1 MKLLIIFIVVM
12 LFVSLYYLVKN
23 RKEKFANY
31 NLIDNGSFTDGA
43 NIGDNTDNDRFSV
56 VNFEN
61 PSGSEHVLKQIK
73 SVESMMNGYNI
84 HANVETSQKYLLSL
98 WKAVTS
104 DFDGNSDENVSILSV
119 GNSLSIKK
127 GIYQTKKV
135 GNIMWEQHIYII
147 TTEAYN
153 SIDITLGVN
162 SKFSKGSRLYAD
174 ITLRKFIDTLP
185 DFTYF
190 DGLASMIISNQTQGV
205 NTIKSLTGKHDFHLK
220 NKSLGGGIISLDG
233 NSINISAADQ
243 MMKNK
248 FTLVI
253 GYHGKINESGYLFNA
268 KSSND
273 INKGFSVKI
282 VNTEGINN
290 TLTIEMGIYKTI
302 YNIGISA
309 KLINIVVVADIDSN
323 LVHLYL
329 DGLKIEPDNTVVLS
343 IDRPLGT
350 CPDGYKFSQQDGDD
364 ITCYD
369 AKDNTK
375 TLKYNKKTDD
385 KTKLSDDQGLIWTNC
400 AELDINEIGPS
411 NSTSCNVN
419 TSLKFNSSPVE
430 INTDETLT
438 GGIKSFMFYQRTLDE
453 NEVVDLNRYLN
464 NNYNNPNFSKKMF
477 ENVFN
482 RPSLTDK
489 PENTMPDCPFKD
501 ESICKHPDCQCVDW
515 NNPVDV
521 PENCKLKVNDH
532 CRNNFTDPKCNNLRE
547 DKCKKKQENPVCED
561 STKLNLLRDQLD
573 EANKKIDSLKNVS
586 YFNYKV

>member
-23 RKEKFANY
+23 RQERFTNY
-31 NLIDNGSFTDGA
+31 NLINNGSFIDGV

-56 VNFEN
+56 VSLEN
-61 PSGSEHVLKQIK
+61 PGGSDYVLKQTK
-73 SVESMMNGYNI
+73 SAQSIMTGYNI
-84 HANVETSQKYLLSL
+84 HSNVETSQKYLLSF

-104 DFDGNSDENVSILSV
+104 DFDGKNDNDVSILSI
-119 GNSLSIKK
+119 GNTLSVKK
-127 GIYQTKKV
+127 AIYQTKKI
-135 GNIMWEQHIYII
+135 GNLQWEQHIYII

-153 SIDITLGVN
+153 SIDITFGVN
-162 SKFSKGSRLYAD
+162 SPFTKGSRLYAD
-174 ITLRKFIDTLP
+174 IILRKFIDKLP

-190 DGLASMIISNQTQGV
+190 DGLASMIISNRLEGL

-309 KLINIVVVADIDSN
+309 KLINIIVVADIDSN
-323 LVHLYL
+323 MVELYL

-343 IDRPLGT
+343 IDKPLGT
-350 CPDGYKFSQQDGDD
+350 CPDGYKFTQKDGDD
-364 ITCYD
+364 IICND

-375 TLKYNKKTDD
+375 ILKYNKNTDD
-385 KTKLSDDQGLIWTNC
+385 KAKLRDEKDLIWTNC

-411 NSTSCNVN
+411 NNTSCNVN

-438 GGIKSFMFYQRTLDE
+438 GGIKSFMFYQRNLDE
-453 NEVVDLNRYLN
+453 NEVIDLNRYIT
-464 NNYNNPNFSKKMF
+464 NNYNNPDLSKKMF
-477 ENVFN
+477 ESVFN
-482 RPSLTDK
+482 IPSLNNK
-489 PENTMPDCPFKD
+489 FQNSMPDCPFKD
-501 ESICKHPDCQCVDW
+501 ENICKHPDCLCVDW

-547 DKCKKKQENPVCED
+547 DKCKKKKENPVCED
-561 STKLNLLRDQLD
+561 STKLKLLRNQLD
-573 EANKKIDSLKNVS
+573 EANKKIDSLRDVS